1 MNPLIE
7 FLQKKSE
14 ARLGHLSFL
23 ALVVT
28 IAHMTMMW
36 WTFMEG
42 KGAHPVPEPM
52 MWLLWAVLIIY
63 AAPKE
68 VHRWQ
73 NPKGHRGKRPGQIFA
88 MLWAFSLMVMSYVTW
103 RDPSGYAVPE
113 YMMETTVG
121 ALAIFGVSI
130 VSKEAHRCVK
140 EEGCDDE
147 DIEAKRKTAPH
158 GTAKKDENV

>member
-1 MNPLIE
+1 MNPLLE

-23 ALVVT
+23 ALIVT
-28 IAHMTMMW
+28 LAHMTMMW
-36 WTFMEG
+36 WTFLEG
-42 KGAHPVPEPM
+42 RGANPVPEAM
-52 MWLLWAVLIIY
+52 MWLLWSVLIVY

-73 NPKGHRGKRPGQIFA
+73 NPKGHKSKRAGQLFA
-88 MLWAFSLMVMSYVTW
+88 MIWAFSLMIMSFITW
-103 RDPSGYAVPE
+103 RDPVGYAVPE

-130 VSKEAHRCVK
+130 VSKEAYRCAK
-140 EEGCDDE
+140 NEDCDEEEDE
-147 DIEAKRKTAPH
+147 KASEDA
-158 GTAKKDENV
+158 DEEEP